1 MRMPDPSLHAERRQ
15 QILEAAIRCFVRT
28 GFHGTSMQAVCAE
41 AGMSPGNLYRYFR
54 SKTDIIAAII
64 DEERT
69 KIVEGFAI
77 LEAADDFLGTFFQ
90 MLDQH
95 LSMHG
100 KRENVAMWSEV
111 MSEICRSEEIAA
123 LYQSLERDLRG
134 SMERAL
140 LKAIERGQIR
150 PTLPADQVATL
161 LISLG
166 DGLCA
171 RAALDT
177 TIDLMSLSCPVKMW
191 TLTILNPVPDA
202 ASRPAALSE
211 LA

>member
-1 MRMPDPSLHAERRQ
+1 MRMPDLSLHAERRQ

-64 DEERT
+64 DEERK
-69 KIVEGFAI
+69 KIVEGFAV
-77 LEAADDFLGTFFQ
+77 LEQSEDFMATFSV
-90 MLDQH
+90 MLDAH
-95 LSMHG
+95 LSAHG
-100 KRENVAMWSEV
+100 KREKVAMWSEV

-123 LYQSLERDLRG
+123 LYQSLERDLRN

-140 LKAIERGQIR
+140 VKAMERGQIR
-150 PTLPADQVATL
+150 PVLPPDQVATL

-177 TIDLMSLSCPVKMW
+177 SVHLMSLAEPVMVW
-191 TLTILNPVPDA
+191 TRSLLNPTHAPAV
-202 ASRPAALSE
+202 PAAMIE